1 MAQSYAERRAE
12 MRRALWGGRM
22 SRKVYWTYI
31 GITFGTAAILN
42 MLKLSSGGQAAAGV
56 LMLLVFNGRLHDL
69 GRSGWWQLPLYI
81 VQFAAVIAAA
91 GSGAG
96 IDKAVAIASLLQ
108 LLAVIALGV
117 IPGGRD
123 ANRFGPPPGRPTAEA
138 PAAEGPE
145 FIVGEPAQPSLQAP
159 LQARFTAPVPTAQA
173 RPSTQGGPAKTFGR
187 RGLAT

>member
-1 MAQSYAERRAE
+1 MAQSHAERRAE

-22 SRKVYWTYI
+22 SRKVYWTCI
-31 GITFGTAAILN
+31 GVAFGTAAILS
-42 MLKLSSGGQAAAGV
+42 MLKLSAGGSAATGV

-91 GSGAG
+91 VSGAG

-108 LLAVIALGV
+108 LLVVIALGV

-123 ANRFGPPPGRPTAEA
+123 ANRFGPPPGRPSAETPEVDDSA
-138 PAAEGPE
+138 P
-145 FIVGEPAQPSLQAP
+145 ITGEPTQAP
-159 LQARFTAPVPTAQA
+159 VQARFTAPVPRAQEQ
-173 RPSTQGGPAKTFGR
+173 PSTPGGLAKTFGR

>member
-1 MAQSYAERRAE
+1 MAQSHAERRAE

-22 SRKVYWTYI
+22 TRKVYWTYV
-31 GITFGTAAILN
+31 GIAFGTAAILN
-42 MLKLSSGGQAAAGV
+42 MLKLSSGGSAATGV
-56 LMLLVFNGRLHDL
+56 LMLLIFNGRLHDL

-96 IDKAVAIASLLQ
+96 IDKAVAIAALLQ
-108 LLAVIALGV
+108 LIVAIALGV

-123 ANRFGPPPGRPTAEA
+123 ANRFGPPPGRPAAEI
-138 PAAEGPE
+138 PAAEDQEP
-145 FIVGEPAQPSLQAP
+145 IVGEPAQASLQAP
-159 LQARFTAPVPTAQA
+159 LQSRFTAPVPKAQE